1 MNKESGFFEV
11 SLDTRRKFNVEKT
24 SSERLNYVQFTS
36 SVRGVNN
43 KTSEQDQT
51 STFWFHYQKC

>member
-1 MNKESGFFEV
+1 MNKESAFFEV
-11 SLDTRRKFNVEKT
+11 SLDIRRKFNVEKT

-43 KTSEQDQT
+43 KTSEQDQA
-51 STFWFHYQKC
+51 STFWFHYHKC